1 MFLDLTLIGLVTT
14 LEPVPIVVFIL
25 LLAGERGLFQGLVFT
40 LAWLASIVAV
50 LALTVGL
57 TGGKPLLPHSSPS
70 TAAIAV
76 KLAVGVGLI
85 FVGERKRRRRHR
97 SPDTHRTPAWM
108 ARLETASAWTVA
120 GISVIVQPMA
130 LVAAGAA
137 VVTEAHVSSLS
148 SYLLLFYFCVLSTAS
163 LLTMELWSAFAPE
176 RAGHLLHGLR
186 TWIERHQDQAIIV
199 LSLLLGLWLVGKS
212 IDQLVT

>member
-14 LEPVPIVVFIL
+14 LEPVPVVAFIL
-25 LLAGERGLFQGLVFT
+25 LLAGERGMIKGLVFT
-40 LAWLASIVAV
+40 LTWLASLVAV

-70 TAAIAV
+70 TAAVAV

-85 FVGERKRRRRHR
+85 FVGERKRRRRRRR
-97 SPDTHRTPAWM
+97 SGTHRPPAWM
-108 ARLETASAWTVA
+108 ARLDTASSWTAA
-120 GISVIVQPMA
+120 GISVIVQPMG

-137 VVTEAHVSSLS
+137 VVTEAHVSSLA
-148 SYLLLFYFCVLSTAS
+148 SYLLLVYFCVLSTAS
-163 LLTMELWSAFAPE
+163 LLTMELWSAFAPD
-176 RAGHLLHGLR
+176 RAGRFLHRLR
-186 TWIERHQDQAIIV
+186 LWIERHQEPAIIV

-212 IDQLVT
+212 IYQLVT